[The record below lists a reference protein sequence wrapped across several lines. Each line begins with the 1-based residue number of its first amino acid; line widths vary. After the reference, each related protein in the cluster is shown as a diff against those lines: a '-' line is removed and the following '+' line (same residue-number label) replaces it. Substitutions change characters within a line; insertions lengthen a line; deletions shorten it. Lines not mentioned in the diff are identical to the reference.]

1 MSLTK
6 TLKQIVKRC
15 IPHRLVEYRKQYN
28 CLLYGLKSK
37 LTTAKSKLIQNR
49 YDLSDIK
56 EVKSISIFF
65 IPEYI
70 MINGG
75 VMMLFAFA
83 KYSRIVNKEIFV
95 AVSTCGEKTYA
106 KNTLFP
112 NEEKVYRFEQFVNNC
127 KCLENLILNIPEYM
141 ASYFYEILNDREIK
155 FLKSIKNLQL
165 NIMNQNILLMPE
177 PEKLKQLTILTNNI
191 TQTTGF
197 EKYTTQEICD
207 KWGYPLY
214 FLLPNNGIDYSVFKK
229 PFSQK
234 KDIFYYSPDTHP
246 RKEEILEHLRSIL
259 PKFKF
264 VEIRNLTYT
273 SFLKFVSTCKFSITF
288 GEGFDGYITDIH
300 GVGGIGFAVFNNEF
314 FPSERFLNFANIF
327 SSWDDLKFNIQE
339 RIKSLLDDPQ
349 KYEDCSKLLLDE
361 VNKEY
366 KEKIT
371 LNCLRDFYNH
381 KPTFIPKN
389 VINS

>member
-1 MSLTK
+1 MLLTK
-6 TLKQIVKRC
+6 TLKQIIKWC
-15 IPHRLVEYRKQYN
+15 IP
-28 CLLYGLKSK
+28 YGLLKCRRQYIIK
-37 LTTAKSKLIQNR
+37 LITVKSKLIQNR
-49 YDLSDIK
+49 YALSELKKAKYIT
-56 EVKSISIFF
+56 IFF
-65 IPEYI
+65 IPEYMI
-70 MINGG
+70 INGG

-83 KYSRIVNKEIFV
+83 RYSRTVNKEMFI
-95 AVSTCGEKTYA
+95 AVSTCGKITYA

-127 KCLENLILNIPEYM
+127 ESLENLILNIPEYM
-141 ASYFYEILNDREIK
+141 AGDFYGILNDNEIK

-165 NIMNQNILLMPE
+165 NIMNQNILMMPE
-177 PEKLKQLTILTNNI
+177 PEKLKQLMTLTNNI

-197 EKYTTQEICD
+197 EKYTTQEVCD

-214 FLLPNNGIDYSVFKK
+214 FLLPNNGIDYSAFKK

-234 KDIFYYSPDTHP
+234 EDIFYYSPDSHP
-246 RKEEILEHLRSIL
+246 RKEEILKHLKSIL

-273 SFLKFVSTCKFSITF
+273 NFLRFASTCKFSITF

-300 GVGGIGFAVFNNEF
+300 GVGGVGFAIFNNEF
-314 FPSERFLNFANIF
+314 FPSKRFLDFTNIF
-327 SSWDDLKFNIQE
+327 SSWDDLKSNIQE
-339 RIKSLLDDPQ
+339 VIKSLLDDPQ
-349 KYEDCSKLLLDE
+349 KYEDCSKFLLDE
-361 VNKEY
+361 MNKDY
-366 KEKIT
+366 KEEVT

-389 VINS
+389 VTHS